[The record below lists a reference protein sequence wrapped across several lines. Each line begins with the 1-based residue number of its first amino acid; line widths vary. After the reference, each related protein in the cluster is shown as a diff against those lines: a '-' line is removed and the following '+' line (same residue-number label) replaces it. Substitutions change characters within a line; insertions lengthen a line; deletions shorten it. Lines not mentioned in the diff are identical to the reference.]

1 MKNGDTCNNLAD
13 LSHFCDD
20 SMEKKLKK
28 IKKSFHLIGVS
39 FRYAHNQKQV
49 GKHLVFISWLVFLPT
64 NRTTQACEKHVNFYA
79 ECVKEKE
86 ASQTTKSSGINYKK
100 WSEQF
105 VVEKDWG
112 EKKKVSNIAAQ
123 VDIVGMFVTETG
135 SHKVVPASITRA
147 KMVEYKVMNE
157 TGERGGGGG
166 GGGGGTHLAA
176 TVKNTVRRLLRR
188 TKSHRDT
195 PSSNTSMIMQTTNGN
210 HVNNL
215 ATVRNKTNNVND
227 PTARRSQPPLPTSF
241 EQHSS
246 RNSYGRRHSR
256 LRVRLQVRE
265 RRLTEKSFPPRPWV
279 SREHQLREQYFKSF
293 L

>member
-1 MKNGDTCNNLAD
+1 M
-13 LSHFCDD
+13 
-20 SMEKKLKK
+20 
-28 IKKSFHLIGVS
+28 
-39 FRYAHNQKQV
+39 
-49 GKHLVFISWLVFLPT
+49 
-64 NRTTQACEKHVNFYA
+64 
-79 ECVKEKE
+79 
-86 ASQTTKSSGINYKK
+86 
-100 WSEQF
+100 
-105 VVEKDWG
+105 
-112 EKKKVSNIAAQ
+112 
-123 VDIVGMFVTETG
+123 DIVGMFVTETG

-147 KMVEYKVMNE
+147 KMVEYKMMNE
-157 TGERGGGGG
+157 TGERGGGGGG

-195 PSSNTSMIMQTTNGN
+195 PSSNTSMIVQTANGN

-265 RRLTEKSFPPRPWV
+265 TSCLKWKNPSPPLNLESHASISCANNISNLCCKIFV
-279 SREHQLREQYFKSF
+279 SL
-293 L
+293 

>member
-1 MKNGDTCNNLAD
+1 
-13 LSHFCDD
+13 
-20 SMEKKLKK
+20 
-28 IKKSFHLIGVS
+28 
-39 FRYAHNQKQV
+39 
-49 GKHLVFISWLVFLPT
+49 
-64 NRTTQACEKHVNFYA
+64 
-79 ECVKEKE
+79 
-86 ASQTTKSSGINYKK
+86 
-100 WSEQF
+100 
-105 VVEKDWG
+105 
-112 EKKKVSNIAAQ
+112 
-123 VDIVGMFVTETG
+123 MFVTETG

-265 RRLTEKSFPPRPWV
+265 RRLTEKSFPLDLE
-279 SREHQLREQYFKSF
+279 SHASISCANNILNLCYKILSH
-293 L
+293 

>member
-1 MKNGDTCNNLAD
+1 MYHLDMHTIKNKWENILC
-13 LSHFCDD
+13 LSVDWCFCRQTEQRKRMR
-20 SMEKKLKK
+20 STWIFMPSASRKRRQARRRNPVELTKKSEASIRCKEKLREKKWVIL
-28 IKKSFHLIGVS
+28 
-39 FRYAHNQKQV
+39 Q
-49 GKHLVFISWLVFLPT
+49 
-64 NRTTQACEKHVNFYA
+64 
-79 ECVKEKE
+79 
-86 ASQTTKSSGINYKK
+86 
-100 WSEQF
+100 
-105 VVEKDWG
+105 
-112 EKKKVSNIAAQ
+112 Q

-210 HVNNL
+210 QNVNNL
-215 ATVRNKTNNVND
+215 AIVRNKTNNVND

-256 LRVRLQVRE
+256 LRVKFQVRE
-265 RRLTEKSFPPRPWV
+265 RRLTEKSFPLDLESHASISCANNISNLCYKIW
-279 SREHQLREQYFKSF
+279 SHQDIYIHIYMSVYVIYILHYIYMYINI
-293 L
+293 